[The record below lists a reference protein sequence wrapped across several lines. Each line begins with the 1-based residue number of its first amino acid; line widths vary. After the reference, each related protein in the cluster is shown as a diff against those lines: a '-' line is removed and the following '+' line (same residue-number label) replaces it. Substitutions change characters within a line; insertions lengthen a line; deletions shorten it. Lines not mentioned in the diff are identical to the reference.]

1 MCAAT
6 FCRLRPILGC
16 LCAAACR
23 PGAAGREGAVGQRL
37 LLRWAEEQWAGSLQ
51 RMQAAEGA
59 LDKLKTAA
67 KAAALKMKD
76 TRFTLE
82 VLHLCSS

>member
-1 MCAAT
+1 M
-6 FCRLRPILGC
+6 
-16 LCAAACR
+16 
-23 PGAAGREGAVGQRL
+23 GQRL

-82 VLHLCSS
+82 VLHLCSGRTHLDCTVQKSVSAYAACCCAHLGLIT

>member
-1 MCAAT
+1 M
-6 FCRLRPILGC
+6 
-16 LCAAACR
+16 
-23 PGAAGREGAVGQRL
+23 GQRL

-51 RMQAAEGA
+51 RMRAAKGA

-82 VLHLCSS
+82 VLHLCSERTHLHCTVQKSVSAYAACCWADLGPIT